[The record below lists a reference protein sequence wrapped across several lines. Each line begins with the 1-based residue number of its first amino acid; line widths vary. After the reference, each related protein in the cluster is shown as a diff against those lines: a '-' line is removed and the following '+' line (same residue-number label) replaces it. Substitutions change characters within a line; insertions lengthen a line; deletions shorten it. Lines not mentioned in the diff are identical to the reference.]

1 MSDETLSCL
10 YTTTSLVQ
18 NLCNIQLHP
27 CEKSTS
33 NCLENLH
40 QAKEALCTDSCT
52 LFHLIQTKDSN
63 SENVSEA
70 DYLLLCYP

>member
-18 NLCNIQLHP
+18 SLCNVQLHP

-40 QAKEALCTDSCT
+40 QAKEALTHARS
-52 LFHLIQTKDSN
+52 IQK
-63 SENVSEA
+63 A
-70 DYLLLCYP
+70 L